1 MSGETLLRARGASV
15 GYRGD
20 AVVRDVDLELRAGE
34 VHGLIG
40 PNGAGKS
47 TLLRALA
54 GLVPLRSGR
63 VTVMVPDVGRGPDA
77 RRIGAARGVG
87 AADEAGAIGE
97 RGATRE
103 PGASG
108 ASRAIRATREP
119 GASGASR
126 AIRATREPGASGASR
141 AIRATREPDASLR
154 LGANREIDLAR
165 LRRAG
170 GLATSPYCRRSPIS
184 PPATARTVVGLG
196 RYAHRTRLARM
207 RGDLDAGDLAIVD
220 AALER
225 VGASHLA
232 EAPITELSGGQRQLV
247 LLAKQLAQESRVLL
261 LDEPVSA
268 LDLGYQLEVLEL
280 LRELAAEGRGV
291 FVVLHDLGL
300 AARSCDRLTVLERG
314 VVRASGAPAEVLR
327 PELLDGL
334 YGIVSRV
341 DHDPHTDSPRI
352 TALRRRRIDPLA
364 RSEEAARSGSS
375 ERQPE
380 PVAAVVGRR
389 HEGTA

>member
-1 MSGETLLRARGASV
+1 MRGEPLLRARGASA

-63 VTVMVPDVGRGPDA
+63 VTAMVPD
-77 RRIGAARGVG
+77 AARG
-87 AADEAGAIGE
+87 AGA
-97 RGATRE
+97 RCE
-103 PGASG
+103 PGDSG
-108 ASRAIRATREP
+108 RVGTGAPHGAHGGAGTAGSPPASRE
-119 GASGASR
+119 
-126 AIRATREPGASGASR
+126 
-141 AIRATREPDASLR
+141 L
-154 LGANREIDLAR
+154 DLAR
-165 LRRAG
+165 LAPRHRAHHIAV
-170 GLATSPYCRRSPIS
+170 LPQHTEA
-184 PPATARTVVGLG
+184 AAELTARTVVGLG
-196 RYAHRTRLARM
+196 RYAHRSRLARL

-225 VGASHLA
+225 VGAAHLA
-232 EAPITELSGGQRQLV
+232 DAPITELSGGQRQLV
-247 LLAKQLAQESRVLL
+247 LLAKQLAQQARVLL

-291 FVVLHDLGL
+291 IVVLHDLGL
-300 AARSCDRLTVLERG
+300 AARSCDRLTVLDRG
-314 VVRASGAPAEVLR
+314 VVRASGSPAEVLR
-327 PELLDGL
+327 PELLDEL

-352 TALRRRRIDPLA
+352 TALRRRR
-364 RSEEAARSGSS
+364 
-375 ERQPE
+375 E
-380 PVAAVVGRR
+380 PVAPTEPLERPEAPRDGAPGRGIEPAAAAAGRR
-389 HEGTA
+389 HDAEGTA